1 MLLKLGLIVALDGA
15 RLIKHLLTK
24 FHWQVAGGQHLDR
37 NTQQVFKL
45 NLKSAQI
52 KKRRAGQ
59 RVNQQIEI
67 ATVQIRPQQC

>member
-1 MLLKLGLIVALDGA
+1 MLSKLGLIAALDGS

-24 FHWQVAGGQHLDR
+24 FHWQVTGRQHFDC
-37 NTQQVFKL
+37 NAQQVFKL